1 MKIHLTML
9 GQLLAHDLALLAQ
22 PSGHGARADPRQRRC
37 DARPRRGHRAK
48 NALGGALAVSPAVI
62 D

>member
-22 PSGHGARADPRQRRC
+22 PSGHGARADPR
-37 DARPRRGHRAK
+37 RGHRAK
-48 NALGGALAVSPAVI
+48 HALGGALAVSPAVI